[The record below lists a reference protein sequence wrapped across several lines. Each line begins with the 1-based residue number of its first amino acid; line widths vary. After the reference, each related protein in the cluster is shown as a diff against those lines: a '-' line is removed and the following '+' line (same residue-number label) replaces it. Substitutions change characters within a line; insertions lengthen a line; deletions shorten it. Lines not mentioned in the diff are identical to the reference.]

1 MVNQI
6 RRYRSVFG
14 PKFWLETG
22 WRRAHQHFNAPHI
35 HGGRCGVT
43 PRGPDAPC
51 SLCCW
56 STGNDPPC
64 GKGRRRRCA
73 WCWWDST
80 MDIATIECNWLI
92 TADLGWYFQTRECK
106 HMIIICFFKIYDHV
120 SSKYNHIIFK
130 AYQLVIPQSAPVP
143 PPGGW
148 TRLSSEELAAAWQH
162 LIAVISPDE
171 NCATNIFEWCECHSL
186 PHQDHQVTV
195 CIITISVCIITIV
208 KICVS
213 Q

>member
-1 MVNQI
+1 MSI
-6 RRYRSVFG
+6 KSEASLCVFG

-35 HGGRCGVT
+35 HGGRCGRCGVT

-56 STGNDPPC
+56 STGSDPC
-64 GKGRRRRCA
+64 GKGGEGDAHVR
-73 WCWWDST
+73 DST

-106 HMIIICFFKIYDHV
+106 HMIIIWLLYVFFKKYDHV

-143 PPGGW
+143 PAHWWMNKALKRTTGC
-148 TRLSSEELAAAWQH
+148 EAAWQH
-162 LIAVISPDE
+162 LIA
-171 NCATNIFEWCECHSL
+171 L
-186 PHQDHQVTV
+186 PSFLQIKIVPQTSSNDVNVTAFL
-195 CIITISVCIITIV
+195 T
-208 KICVS
+208 K
-213 Q
+213 